1 MDEKKIGQLLK
12 KLREN
17 KSLSQQQLADELHV
31 SRTLVTKWESG
42 KIALTTQNLI
52 TLSEYFNITTD
63 EILSGAEKNSEN
75 AEMIDNIKFR
85 LYARNNTLQKKSK
98 RYFSISIILIF
109 CFLIYFFITFYN
121 SVNVYTITADDN
133 HNISIKN
140 GLLIKTR
147 DKIYLRLE
155 PKILD
160 DKIKVQSAQLYYQLN
175 GERTDILKLNDI
187 STISINDFYEEQEY
201 FEFSKFDSLKD
212 NLYISV
218 IYNNDSEENIKLKL
232 KKDYVNSKLFFVKHK
247 ITNANEIVKEKSEEK
262 NIFENVIQN
271 NLENSFLISY
281 NKKEYDIHVLDT
293 QIYMIY
299 NSNEKKEKLIYDNFD
314 GVYFNKESSNRLVY
328 SYSINDNVCIVG
340 NCDDYEEDCKKFLE
354 ILELI
359 N

>member
-1 MDEKKIGQLLK
+1 MDEKKIGQLIK

-31 SRTLVTKWESG
+31 SRTLVTKWENG
-42 KIALTTQNLI
+42 KIALTSQNLL
-52 TLSEYFNITTD
+52 TLSEYFDITTD
-63 EILSGAEKNSEN
+63 EILSGEEKNTEN
-75 AEMIDNIKFR
+75 AEIIDSIKFR
-85 LYARNNTLQKKSK
+85 LYARNNTLQRKLK
-98 RYFSISIILIF
+98 RYFSISIILVF
-109 CFLIYFFITFYN
+109 CFLIYFFIMFYN
-121 SVNVYTITADDN
+121 SVNVYTITSDDN

-155 PKILD
+155 PKILN

-175 GERTDILKLNDI
+175 ERTDILELNDI

-201 FEFSKFDSLKD
+201 FEFSKFNSLKD
-212 NLYISV
+212 NLYINV

-247 ITNANEIVKEKSEEK
+247 LKNANEIVKEKSKEK
-262 NIFENVIQN
+262 NIFENIIQN

-314 GVYFNKESSNRLVY
+314 GVYFNKESSNKLIY
-328 SYSINDNVCIVG
+328 SYSANDNVCIVG
-340 NCDDYEEDCKKFLE
+340 NCDDYEEDYKKFLK